1 MNPSS
6 GGELGPSH
14 FSVLIYKIAM
24 ILSATKI
31 FFFFLVMPL
40 GLWDLNSLTRD

>member
-14 FSVLIYKIAM
+14 FSVPIYKIAM

-31 FFFFLVMPL
+31 FFFFLGHATWLM
-40 GLWDLNSLTRD
+40 GS